1 MSNDPHLP
9 LREPTFLIL
18 LSLAHT
24 KKHGYAILKNVE
36 SLSNGKVKLSN
47 GTLYGVLSRLQQQG
61 MIERVE
67 TFSGEQN
74 GRAKKEYKLTPS
86 GYKLL
91 NAESERLQQ
100 LLDAAKLCLDGVEG

>member
-1 MSNDPHLP
+1 MPKHPQLP
-9 LREPTFLIL
+9 LHEPTFFIL

-36 SLSNGKVKLSN
+36 SLSNGKIQLSN

-67 TFSGEQN
+67 TFTAERN
-74 GRAKKEYKLTPS
+74 GRGKKEYKLTAD
-86 GYKLL
+86 GLRLL
-91 NAESERLQQ
+91 NAETERLQQ
-100 LLDAAKLCLDGVEG
+100 LVKAAKLCLQGVEG